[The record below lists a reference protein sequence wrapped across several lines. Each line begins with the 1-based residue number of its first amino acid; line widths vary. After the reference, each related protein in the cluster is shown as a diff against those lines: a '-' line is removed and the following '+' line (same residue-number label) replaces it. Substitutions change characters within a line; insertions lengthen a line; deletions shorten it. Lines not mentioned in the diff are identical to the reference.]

1 MERGGDRE
9 GEKERKKEMKVGE
22 REKIETKRQRGGE
35 RIRQRREREVNVHSI
50 IVRMQKFKCLHTDR
64 QHAVQR
70 EEEHRTVISQQ
81 RRGAQTRE
89 STVTSHSLIK

>member
-1 MERGGDRE
+1 M
-9 GEKERKKEMKVGE
+9 
-22 REKIETKRQRGGE
+22 
-35 RIRQRREREVNVHSI
+35 NVHSI

-70 EEEHRTVISQQ
+70 EEEDRTAILQQ